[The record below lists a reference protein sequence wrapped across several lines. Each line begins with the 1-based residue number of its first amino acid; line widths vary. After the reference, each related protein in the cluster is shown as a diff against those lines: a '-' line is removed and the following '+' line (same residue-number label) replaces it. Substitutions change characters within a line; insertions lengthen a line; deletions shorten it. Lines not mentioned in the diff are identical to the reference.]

1 MSTTYIS
8 SMLADADIVS
18 IAELLADQARAR
30 IVLTLSDGRRLSA
43 GALAHAARV
52 SPSGASAHL
61 KKLVAGGFLAVE
73 RCGRSRDY
81 HLADARIVAV
91 LEGMALLARPMEA
104 RTAQEAYAARAIRLA
119 RMCYDHLAGVLGVAI
134 SEALVKEHS
143 LTLENEE
150 YTLTPTGVE
159 RFADIGI
166 DVENVVHA
174 ARRTRRPLMRMCLDW
189 SERRPHV
196 AGALGAALA
205 TRLLEL
211 GWLERMPATRAV
223 RATNVGRRAM
233 RREFDVALG

>member
-1 MSTTYIS
+1 
-8 SMLADADIVS
+8 MLADADIAS

-30 IVLTLSDGRRLSA
+30 IVLTLSDGRRLAA

-52 SPSGASAHL
+52 SASGASAHL
-61 KKLVAGGFLAVE
+61 KKLVAGGVLAVE
-73 RCGRSRDY
+73 RCGRCRDY
-81 HLADARIVAV
+81 HLADPRIVAV

-104 RTAQEAYAARAIRLA
+104 RTAHEATAARAIRLA

-150 YTLTPTGVE
+150 YRLTATGVE
-159 RFADIGI
+159 RFAAIGI
-166 DVENVVHA
+166 DVESAVHA
-174 ARRTRRPLMRMCLDW
+174 AGRTRRPLIRVCLDW

-196 AGALGAALA
+196 AGALGVALA
-205 TRLLEL
+205 ARLFEL

-223 RATNVGRRAM
+223 RVTNVGRRAL
-233 RREFDVALG
+233 RREFGVTLV

>member
-8 SMLADADIVS
+8 SMLADADIAS

-30 IVLTLSDGRRLSA
+30 IVLTLSDGRRLAA
-43 GALAHAARV
+43 GALAHAAGV
-52 SPSGASAHL
+52 SPSGATAHL
-61 KKLVAGGFLAVE
+61 KKLVAGGVLAVE
-73 RCGRSRDY
+73 RCGRRRDY
-81 HLADARIVAV
+81 HLADPRIVAV
-91 LEGMALLARPMEA
+91 LEGMALLARPIEA
-104 RTAQEAYAARAIRLA
+104 RTAQEAYAARTIRLA

-134 SEALVKEHS
+134 SEALLKENS

-150 YTLTPTGVE
+150 YTLTATGVE
-159 RFADIGI
+159 RFAAIGI
-166 DVENVVHA
+166 NVENVARA
-174 ARRTRRPLMRMCLDW
+174 ARRTRRPLIRMCLDW

-223 RATNVGRRAM
+223 RVTNVGRRAI
-233 RREFDVALG
+233 RREFDVRLA